1 MCNNY
6 PKNNCEKDFA
16 MLLEF
21 SVTNY
26 RSIRDTQTLR
36 MTASK
41 YYKGLEDT
49 NCFDADLV
57 GLPQLL
63 RTAVIYGP
71 NTAGKSN
78 LVRALHFMQMFV
90 LLSHSHQEGQEINAV
105 PFALNGRKQ
114 NEPCEFEIFFVQD
127 NIRYQYGFAASRVR
141 ITKEWLLAFPE
152 GKAQRWYER
161 EYDAKADKDRWYF
174 GSRFT
179 GRRQLW
185 QEATRK
191 NALFLSTA
199 IQLNNEQL
207 KPVFGWF
214 QDKLAV
220 ILPGAQ
226 INLQLSIDQCSTE
239 EGTQR
244 IMRFLNSA
252 DIGIAG
258 IEIKKIPLPPMKPE
272 MLPPD
277 MPQPIKE
284 QVLHNMQ
291 GKEVPH
297 IQFIH
302 KTSVGESVPFLFSD
316 ESDGTKKLFAFAG
329 PWLDVLAKGRILICD
344 ELDTSLHPLMVR
356 FLIGLI
362 QNPQINK
369 HNAQLIFTTHDT
381 SILDADFFRRDQVW
395 FAEKDRE
402 QASRLYP
409 LSDFKPRKGEAL
421 EKGYL
426 NGRYGALPFIGELR
440 F

>member
-1 MCNNY
+1 
-6 PKNNCEKDFA
+6 

-36 MTASK
+36 MAASN
-41 YYKGLEDT
+41 YYKGLEET
-49 NCFDADLV
+49 NCFDANV
-57 GLPQLL
+57 NGLPKLL
-63 RTAVIYGP
+63 RATVIYGP
-71 NTAGKSN
+71 NAAGKSN
-78 LVRALHFMQMFV
+78 LFRALHFMQNFV
-90 LLSHSHQEGQEINAV
+90 LKSHSHQEGQLINAAS
-105 PFALNGRKQ
+105 FALDSRMK
-114 NEPCEFEIFFVQD
+114 NEPSEFEIFFVQD
-127 NIRYQYGFAASRVR
+127 RIRYQYGFAVNRVR
-141 ITKEWLLAFPE
+141 VTREWLLAFPE

-161 EYDAKADKDRWYF
+161 EYDAKTDGDRWYF
-174 GSRFT
+174 GSKFT
-179 GRRQLW
+179 GRRQIW

-214 QDKLAV
+214 QDRLAA

-226 INLQLSIDQCSTE
+226 INLQLSIDQCAFE
-239 EGTQR
+239 EGKRR
-244 IMRFLNSA
+244 IMAFMNSA
-252 DIGIAG
+252 DISIS
-258 IEIKKIPLPPMKPE
+258 EITVKNIPISMTAE
-272 MLPPD
+272 MLPPE
-277 MPQPIKE
+277 MPQPLKDQILRD
-284 QVLHNMQ
+284 VQ
-291 GKEVPH
+291 GKEIPD
-297 IQFIH
+297 IQFLH
-302 KTSVGESVPFLFSD
+302 KTNAGESVSFHFAD
-316 ESDGTKKLFAFAG
+316 ESDGTKKLFVFAG
-329 PWLDVLAKGRILICD
+329 PWLDVLVKGRILFID

-362 QNPQINK
+362 QNPEINK
-369 HNAQLIFTTHDT
+369 YNAQLIFTTHDT
-381 SILDADFFRRDQVW
+381 SVLDTDLFRRDQVW
-395 FAEKDRE
+395 FIEKDRE

>member
-1 MCNNY
+1 
-6 PKNNCEKDFA
+6 

-26 RSIRDTQTLR
+26 RSIRNTQTLR
-36 MTASK
+36 MAASN
-41 YYKGLEDT
+41 YDKGLQET
-49 NCFDADLV
+49 NCFNAGV
-57 GLPQLL
+57 NGLLKLL
-63 RTAVIYGP
+63 RTAVVYGP
-71 NTAGKSN
+71 NAAGKSN
-78 LVRALHFMQMFV
+78 LFRALHFMQSFV
-90 LLSHSHQEGQEINAV
+90 LLSHSHQEGQIINAA
-105 PFALNGRKQ
+105 PFALDSRTRK
-114 NEPCEFEIFFVQD
+114 EPSEFEIFFIQD
-127 NIRYQYGFAASRVR
+127 DVRYQYGFTVNRERV
-141 ITKEWLLAFPE
+141 TKEWLLAFPE

-161 EYDAKADKDRWYF
+161 EYDAKADADRWYF
-174 GSRFT
+174 GSKFT
-179 GRRQLW
+179 GRRQIW

-214 QDKLAV
+214 QDRLAT

-226 INLQLSIDQCSTE
+226 INMQLSIDHCASE
-239 EGTQR
+239 EGTQH
-244 IMRFLNSA
+244 IMAFMNSA
-252 DIGIAG
+252 DISISGIMV
-258 IEIKKIPLPPMKPE
+258 KKIPIHPMKPE

-277 MPQPIKE
+277 MPQPLKE
-284 QVLHNMQ
+284 QVMRGMQ
-291 GKEVPH
+291 GKEVPD
-297 IQFIH
+297 IRFLH
-302 KTSVGESVPFLFSD
+302 KTNSGESVYFHFGD
-316 ESDGTKKLFAFAG
+316 ESDGTQKLFAFAG
-329 PWLDVLAKGRILICD
+329 PWLDVLAKGRILFID

-356 FLIGLI
+356 FLIGLV
-362 QNPQINK
+362 QNPEINK

-381 SILDADFFRRDQVW
+381 SILDTELFRRDQIW
-395 FAEKDRE
+395 FVEKDHE